1 MEGVRSTFDPE
12 LREANMSSRVWYFVC
27 SDDGD
32 WEIGSK
38 TSIRGDDPL
47 PSTAK
52 YVTIQSAAIVPKNS
66 DPSISAAWVLRGVT
80 SNERYVTKEEKAG
93 LVAKQ
98 AGIGR
103 ESCRHAA
110 VILIRKS
117 PAW

>member
-1 MEGVRSTFDPE
+1 
-12 LREANMSSRVWYFVC
+12 MSSRLWSFIG
-27 SDDGD
+27 SADAGD
-32 WEIGSK
+32 WEVGRKS
-38 TSIRGDDPL
+38 SIKGEDPL
-47 PSTAK
+47 PSTAR
-52 YVTIQSAAIVPKNS
+52 YITIQSAVVAN
-66 DPSISAAWVLRGVT
+66 PSSASWVLKGVT

-103 ESCRHAA
+103 ESCCHAA

>member
-1 MEGVRSTFDPE
+1 MT
-12 LREANMSSRVWYFVC
+12 SRVWSFVG
-27 SDDGD
+27 SADAGD
-32 WEIGSK
+32 WEVHSK
-38 TSIRGDDPL
+38 SSIKGEDPL
-47 PSTAK
+47 PSNAR
-52 YVTIQSAAIVPKNS
+52 YITIQSAVTGNNGS
-66 DPSISAAWVLRGVT
+66 DPSSAVAWVLRGVI